1 MSLKKNIEIG
11 GRMKKNVKIGGY
23 SFIIK
28 RWNYGE
34 KQKALKEVTTWKTDP
49 ISGSTIP
56 DIDPWKINDMMIL
69 SCLVSWDLRDEK
81 GVLIPIT
88 IASIH
93 EIEPAEIVEK
103 LLEEIQALNGVTEE
117 TRKK

>member
-1 MSLKKNIEIG
+1 MSLKKT
-11 GRMKKNVKIGGY
+11 VKIGEH

-34 KQKALKEVTTWKTDP
+34 KQKALREVTTWSKDP
-49 ISGSTIP
+49 TSGDTIP

-69 SCLVSWDLRDEK
+69 SCLVSWDLKDEK
-81 GVLIPIT
+81 GVSIPIT

-93 EIEPAEIVEK
+93 GVEPAELVEK
-103 LLEEIQALNGVTEE
+103 LLEEIQILNGVTEG